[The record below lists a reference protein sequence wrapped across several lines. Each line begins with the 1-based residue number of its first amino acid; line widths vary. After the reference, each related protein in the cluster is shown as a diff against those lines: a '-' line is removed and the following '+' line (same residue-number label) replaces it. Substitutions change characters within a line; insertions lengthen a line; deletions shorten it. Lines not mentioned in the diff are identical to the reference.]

1 MRVCLNDLGPAPAQ
15 LSRSENRSVQLP
27 LVSRWD
33 QTKIDA
39 NSVAADQLTK
49 TEFLYY
55 DTKAL
60 FVQILRLSPTW
71 ANKRPLDLMQ
81 IVESASKSKNA
92 VMVTKGLKISDM
104 MKELISL
111 GTISQADN
119 FQVMVEEIQEEIQ
132 NLGDMKTKVSEELKS
147 LTVVYKT
154 IQDHNDYL
162 RSQIETYKAYLQNV
176 RVQAGS
182 TPQKATKT
190 TGVPKKFTYQKLDT
204 EGIIAESTVPENRC
218 KY

>member
-1 MRVCLNDLGPAPAQ
+1 MGPPPAQ
-15 LSRSENRSVQLP
+15 LARSENRSVQLP

-71 ANKRPLDLMQ
+71 ASKRPLELMN
-81 IVESASKSKNA
+81 IVEMASKSKNA
-92 VMVTKGLKISDM
+92 AMVAKGLKISDM
-104 MKELISL
+104 MQELISL
-111 GTISQADN
+111 GTISKADN

-132 NLGDMKTKVSEELKS
+132 NLGDLKTKVSEELKS
-147 LTVVYKT
+147 LNVVYKT

-182 TPQKATKT
+182 TPQKAAKT
-190 TGVPKKFTYQKLDT
+190 SGVPKKFTYQKLDS
-204 EGIIAESTVPENRC
+204 EGIIAESTVPENRFHSFI
-218 KY
+218 

>member
-1 MRVCLNDLGPAPAQ
+1 MRVCLNELGPPPAQ
-15 LSRSENRSVQLP
+15 LPRSENRSVQLP
-27 LVSRWD
+27 LVSKWD

-71 ANKRPLDLMQ
+71 AKSRPLDLLHIADM
-81 IVESASKSKNA
+81 AAKSKNA

-104 MKELISL
+104 MQELISL
-111 GTISQADN
+111 GTISKSDG
-119 FQVMVEEIQEEIQ
+119 FKVMVEEIQEEIQ
-132 NLGDMKTKVSEELKS
+132 NLGDMKTKVQEELNS
-147 LTVVYKT
+147 LNVVYKT

-182 TPQKATKT
+182 TPQKAAKSV
-190 TGVPKKFTYQKLDT
+190 GVPKKFTYQKLDS
-204 EGIIAESTVPENRC
+204 EGIISTSTVPENR
-218 KY
+218 